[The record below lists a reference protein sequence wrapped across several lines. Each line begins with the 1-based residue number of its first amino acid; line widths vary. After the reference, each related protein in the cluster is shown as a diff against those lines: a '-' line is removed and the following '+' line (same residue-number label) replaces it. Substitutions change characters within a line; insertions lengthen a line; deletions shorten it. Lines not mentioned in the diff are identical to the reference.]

1 MGGGRTY
8 DEDVSYWCG
17 FENGEETERADD
29 PMLAHLT
36 DIEILGLGDSY
47 DDGRIDT
54 LALAYIVLREKLLGK
69 IE

>member
-8 DEDVSYWCG
+8 DEDVSYWRG
-17 FENGEETERADD
+17 FEDGEETERTND

-47 DDGRIDT
+47 DDSRIDT
-54 LALAYIVLREKLLGK
+54 LALAYIELRNRIQETAA
-69 IE
+69 